1 MKKEVIM
8 TVEEEQLLDNFIRHE
23 NKSIKILWG
32 LYKGHYLNL
41 FGSALFFIIKHSPV
55 WALPI
60 ATANIVNAATTPTDT
75 SVRNIIINIV
85 VMAIL
90 LLQNIP
96 TNYMHTKL
104 YSKSVRH
111 VEAKLRKAMVC
122 KLQQLSITYHNEMQS
137 GKLQSKIMRDVEQI
151 ETLSSQLFINVLNII
166 LNIVVALTVTLEK
179 SIVVFSFFL
188 CTVPVAVLIR
198 HVFRKRIKTCNTEL
212 RKEVEK
218 TSARVMEMVELVP
231 ITRAHGL
238 EVEEIHKMENQINQ
252 VADKGYKLD
261 MVQTYFGSISW
272 VAFQL
277 FQVGCLGFT
286 GYLAYK
292 GTISIGE
299 VVLYQSYFTTII
311 TQVSGLLNL
320 LPIIAK
326 GLESINSVGDIL
338 LAHDVEEYS
347 GKEALKDVSG
357 DINFKGLCFKYH
369 NSEELILNHL
379 NLHIHQG
386 ETIALVGNSGAGKST
401 ILNLIIGFIKPEEG
415 QIFIDGKDMNEI
427 NLRSYRKHLA
437 VVPQNTIL
445 FSGSIRDN
453 ITYGMED
460 VSEEVVRKAIDSANL
475 THFIEELPEG
485 IETLINEHG
494 SNLSGGQRQR
504 IAIARALIR
513 DPKIIILDEAT
524 SALDRISER
533 KIQDAIEN
541 MAKNRTTIIVAHR
554 LSTIKNADRIV
565 VIKEG
570 NCVESGTYEEL
581 IARKGEFYKFQAQ

>member
-1 MKKEVIM
+1 M
-8 TVEEEQLLDNFIRHE
+8 TQEEQQLLNNFVRYE
-23 NKSIKILWG
+23 NKSLKILWG

-41 FGSALFFIIKHSPV
+41 IGSALFYIIKHSPV
-55 WALPI
+55 WVLPI
-60 ATANIVNAATTPTDT
+60 ATANIVNAATTPTDN
-75 SVRNIIINIV
+75 SVHLIVINIA
-85 VMAIL
+85 VMAVL
-90 LLQNIP
+90 LIQNIP

-104 YSKSVRH
+104 YSQSVRH

-137 GKLQSKIMRDVEQI
+137 GRLQSKIMRDVEQI
-151 ETLSSQLFINVLNII
+151 ETLSSQLFINVLNIV

-179 SIVVFSFFL
+179 SMVVFLFFM
-188 CTVPVAVLIR
+188 CTVPVAVVIR
-198 HVFRKRIKTCNTEL
+198 NLFRRRIRNCNTQL

-231 ITRAHGL
+231 VTRAHGL
-238 EVEEIHKMENQINQ
+238 EREEIRKMASQINQ
-252 VADKGYKLD
+252 VADKGYELD
-261 MVQTYFGSISW
+261 MIQTYFASISW

-311 TQVSGLLNL
+311 SQVSGFLNL
-320 LPIIAK
+320 VPIIAK
-326 GLESINSVGDIL
+326 GLESVNSVGDIL
-338 LAHDVEEYS
+338 LAHDVEDYG
-347 GKEALKDVSG
+347 GKAALETVNGEITFEDVS
-357 DINFKGLCFKYH
+357 FKYH
-369 NSEELILNHL
+369 NSKEYVLNHL
-379 NLHIHQG
+379 SLQIPAG
-386 ETIALVGNSGAGKST
+386 RTIALVGGSGAGKST
-401 ILNLIIGFIKPEEG
+401 ILNLVIGFMKPVSG
-415 QIFIDGKDMNEI
+415 RILIDGKDMKEI
-427 NLRSYRKHLA
+427 NLQSYRSHLA

-453 ITYGMED
+453 ITYGMGD
-460 VSEEVVRKAIDSANL
+460 VSEAEVNEAIESANL
-475 THFIEELPEG
+475 TQLIAELPQG
-485 IETLINEHG
+485 IDTVINEHG

-513 DPKIIILDEAT
+513 NPKIIILDEAT
-524 SALDRISER
+524 SALDSISEK
-533 KIQDAIEN
+533 KIQTAISN
-541 MAKNRTTIIVAHR
+541 MVKNRTTIIVAHR
-554 LSTIKNADRIV
+554 LSTIKNADCIM

-581 IARKGEFYKFQAQ
+581 IARKGEFYEFQK